1 MKSLSQGRFLTREQL
16 QFLVDKVAEAIGEK
30 HKYVANI
37 NARRHYGAVAH
48 TGAWVRGDTNR
59 RVIEFS
65 RNSTYGWFETEEE
78 KGQPQDQNIAYHQ
91 AKRTQLIKDTVHEI
105 AHFKTEQLY
114 RTRRRRG
121 SWTTRHRYHT
131 KRFIRVCNALLK
143 KLEPHLQNL
152 LSLDLPTTQPSR
164 KPEPTKQEI
173 QQGKLMKTQLKIK
186 RLTTRIK
193 RLQTILKKEQKR
205 EKYYHKQ
212 LLFG

>member
-1 MKSLSQGRFLTREQL
+1 MQQQRFLTKEQL
-16 QFLVDKVAEAIGEK
+16 QFLVDRVAEAVGEK

-65 RNSTYGWFETEEE
+65 RNSTYGWFETEAD
-78 KGQPQDQNIAYHQ
+78 KTQPQDQNIAYHQ

-114 RTRRRRG
+114 RTRRRRE
-121 SWTTRHRYHT
+121 WIQRHRYHT
-131 KRFIRVCNALLK
+131 KRFNRICNALLR

-152 LSLDLPTTQPSR
+152 LSLELPTTQPKLP
-164 KPEPTKQEI
+164 KPKPTKQEI
-173 QQGKLMKTQLKIK
+173 QQKKLLKTQLKIK

-193 RLQTILKKEQKR
+193 RLQTILKKEHRR
-205 EKYYHKQ
+205 EKYYRKQ
-212 LLFG
+212 LIFG